1 MTAQQYLEGIERAER
16 KIEVINRR
24 LEELRTRA
32 EGVGAIRYDKDRV
45 QTSPQNTMPDA
56 VIKLCEIEDKYRE
69 AVIRAEVY
77 KHEAQRRVNALAD
90 ARYIAILTARYVD
103 RLTWEGVGER
113 TSYSP
118 DHAIRLHREA
128 LRAFSEANRDIIGGY
143 DETDRRGP
151 ADGEAG
157 GSERDGNAGRAGA
170 EETDH

>member
-1 MTAQQYLEGIERAER
+1 MTAQEYLEGIERAER
-16 KIEVINRR
+16 KIEAITRR

-45 QTSPQNTMPDA
+45 QTSPQDSMPDK

-77 KHEAQRRVNALAD
+77 KHEAQRRVNALKD
-90 ARYIAILTARYVD
+90 ARYIAILTARYID

-128 LRAFSEANRDIIGGY
+128 LRAFAETNRDIIGGY
-143 DETDRRGP
+143 DETDRRGQ
-151 ADGEAG
+151 ADGETG
-157 GSERDGNAGRAGA
+157 EGEGDGDTGRAGA
-170 EETDH
+170 PEGDH